1 MEASGGAR
9 KLGSGESRGSMENL
23 REYLEERRT
32 ALEKKLKNEQESLR
46 RVSREMDCTKACLA
60 EVEAIL
66 ALDKA
71 LDKEPA
77 GQYYV
82 VQTSFS
88 GSAGEWGPWTDT
100 SYACE
105 TLESAEQRANEITS
119 PVLKARARL
128 RTTE

>member
-1 MEASGGAR
+1 
-9 KLGSGESRGSMENL
+9 MENL

-32 ALEKKLKNEQESLR
+32 ALEKKLKNERETLR

-66 ALDKA
+66 ALGEA
-71 LDKEPA
+71 LDKDPV

-88 GSAGEWGPWTDT
+88 KYAGEWGPWEDT
-100 SYACE
+100 AFIFK
-105 TLESAEQRANEITS
+105 TLAEAEQKAKEITTTM
-119 PVLKARARL
+119 LKVRTIL
-128 RTTE
+128 RTVE

>member
-1 MEASGGAR
+1 
-9 KLGSGESRGSMENL
+9 MENL

-32 ALEKKLKNEQESLR
+32 ALEKKLKNERETLR

-66 ALDKA
+66 ALDEEPE
-71 LDKEPA
+71 KEPD
-77 GQYYV
+77 GPLYV

-88 GSAGEWGPWTDT
+88 KYAGKWGPWEDT
-100 SYACE
+100 AFIFKNWNE
-105 TLESAEQRANEITS
+105 AKQKANEITTTM
-119 PVLKARARL
+119 LKARARL